1 MIYYANS
8 LHTQTALENT
18 EESSMN
24 KAEIASIT
32 LHFNPWKNLNQRTPI
47 FIFHNMLKA
56 AFV

>member
-32 LHFNPWKNLNQRTPI
+32 LHFNP
-47 FIFHNMLKA
+47 
-56 AFV
+56 